1 MRSSLLLKSVL
12 LACVFAQDC
21 SAQDVTSAHS
31 FLRSIYARYHKGG
44 PGVHVT
50 GPSAS
55 RYLHPSLIALLREDS
70 RLVGPGE
77 VGVLDGDPLCGC
89 QDWDGI
95 FDLKIDLHDL
105 KANTA
110 EASVSF
116 ALFKDAK
123 PQDKRSLVITLA
135 PEKRS
140 WRVWDVL
147 DRSDSK
153 AEFDLRR
160 ELEKEIASIRAKRQ
174 PRK

>member
-1 MRSSLLLKSVL
+1 
-12 LACVFAQDC
+12 
-21 SAQDVTSAHS
+21 
-31 FLRSIYARYHKGG
+31 
-44 PGVHVT
+44 
-50 GPSAS
+50 
-55 RYLHPSLIALLREDS
+55 
-70 RLVGPGE
+70 VGPGE